1 MAPKSSDAAR
11 SPSSSLAVA
20 RVALRDRG
28 ITGPRVVLVVSLLAG
43 VGHLAYAGAVAPG
56 RFGLNYAVY
65 RGVGEWVLAGHPLY
79 AGSPVG
85 DPAYTYLYPPV
96 VAPLFV
102 PLALVGP
109 TVGYAAFTASSLFA
123 GAALGAGLV
132 RLAAPAGRRPA
143 RVDRWLIGAVGVA
156 SVYPMPSHV
165 FGNVNVAMAAALC
178 AATVATVRAGSDGES
193 RSTPEGVPVDAP
205 ADGGHAEHRSG
216 ETAAVDTGAGAG
228 AGRPLAAGGWL
239 AVAAAAK
246 LFPSVLGVWLL
257 ARRAWRA
264 AGAACLTGLG
274 LAAAGVVLFG
284 VDAHVA
290 YVTRALLPRRDG
302 AAFAGGLPPAAEY
315 VTLQRPLSRLA
326 PDLDPSLFPLLAA
339 GLVAPVVG
347 LTFLRASRRGRET
360 DWLVALHALTA
371 GLLLV
376 LPSYPTYY
384 VLLVVTLV
392 PLCYRLPAG
401 RARRLFLAGALLA
414 PVTLRPAQA
423 ATLLEAAPVP
433 PTTARAILAAVEP
446 VLTFGS
452 GRLYGVAATLI
463 ACGLDA
469 FDRR

>member
-1 MAPKSSDAAR
+1 MPSTSPDTAR
-11 SPSSSLAVA
+11 SPSGSLASLVDA
-20 RVALRDRG
+20 FRDRG
-28 ITGPRVVLVVSLLAG
+28 ITGPRVVLSVSLLAG
-43 VGHLAYAGAVAPG
+43 VGHLAYAAVVAPE

-85 DPAYTYLYPPV
+85 DPAYTYLYPPI

-102 PLALVGP
+102 PFALVGP
-109 TVGYAAFTASSLFA
+109 TVGYAAFTAASLLA

-132 RLAAPAGRRPA
+132 RLAAPAGRRPD
-143 RVDRWLIGAVGVA
+143 RVDRWLIGAVAVA

-178 AATVATVRAGSDGES
+178 AATVATVRTGSDTGS
-193 RSTPEGVPVDAP
+193 RLTAGPAAEGANAGPRT
-205 ADGGHAEHRSG
+205 GGSG
-216 ETAAVDTGAGAG
+216 DAGAR
-228 AGRPLAAGGWL
+228 RPLAAGVWL
-239 AVAAAAK
+239 AVAAAPK
-246 LFPSVLGVWLL
+246 LFPAVLGVWLL

-264 AGAACLTGLG
+264 AAAACLTGIG
-274 LAAAGVVLFG
+274 FVAAGLVAFG

-290 YVTRALLPRRDG
+290 YLTGALLPRRDG
-302 AAFAGGLPPAAEY
+302 AAFAGGLPSTAEY

-326 PDLDPSLFPLLAA
+326 PDLAPSLFPLLAA
-339 GLVAPVVG
+339 GLVAPVVA
-347 LTFLRASRRGRET
+347 LTFVRASRRGRET

-371 GLLLV
+371 GVLLV

-414 PVTLRPAQA
+414 PVTLRPAQV
-423 ATLLEAAPVP
+423 ATLLAIAPVP
-433 PTTARAILAAVEP
+433 EP
-446 VLTFGS
+446 VAGATVTAIEPALTFGS
-452 GRLYGVAATLI
+452 GRLYGVAATLV

-469 FDRR
+469 LDRR